1 MKRRPVIGVAACL
14 EQARWSFW
22 DQPAHLVSDSYVS
35 ALVEAGGVPV
45 LLPVTE
51 RPPSEVIDQLDALVL
66 IGGADI
72 DPSTYGA
79 ERDPATEATFPL
91 RDRFEL
97 AVTEAALARGIPFL
111 GICRGMQ
118 LLNVARGGTLRQH
131 YTDAQ
136 GDTTHRRAQGSF
148 VGTEGTMLLD
158 PGSLVA
164 AAIGGTEHVGHC
176 HHHQIVERLGDGLTV
191 TARAALD
198 GAPEAIEDTDGRW
211 VLGVQWHPE
220 ASEERA
226 LFRSLVTAAS
236 GASRAA
242 SSASTAVEAR

>member
-1 MKRRPVIGVAACL
+1 MARPVIGVAACL

-22 DQPAHLVSDSYVS
+22 DQPAHLVADSYVS
-35 ALVEAGGVPV
+35 ALTDAGAAPV
-45 LLPVTE
+45 LLPVAE
-51 RPPSEVIDQLDALVL
+51 RPPLEVVALLDGLVL

-72 DPSTYGA
+72 DPASYG
-79 ERDPATEATFPL
+79 EPRLPETEATFPE
-91 RDRFEL
+91 RDAFEL
-97 AVTEAALARGIPFL
+97 ALTAAALDRGIPLL

-131 YTDAQ
+131 YVDAE
-136 GDTTHRRAQGSF
+136 GRTSHRRAQGSF

-164 AAIGGTEHVGHC
+164 RAIGSTEHVGHC
-176 HHHQIVERLGDGLTV
+176 HHHQIIERLGDGLTV
-191 TARAALD
+191 SARAAAD
-198 GAPEAIEDTDGRW
+198 GAPEAIETTDGRW

-236 GASRAA
+236 ASTGTPAAA
-242 SSASTAVEAR
+242 SLSA

>member
-1 MKRRPVIGVAACL
+1 MGRPVIGVAACL

-22 DQPAHLVSDSYVS
+22 DQQAHLVADSYVS
-35 ALVEAGGVPV
+35 ALADAGAAAV
-45 LLPVTE
+45 LLPVAE
-51 RPPSEVIDQLDALVL
+51 RPPLEVVALLDGVVL

-72 DPSTYGA
+72 DPASYG
-79 ERDPATEATFPL
+79 EPRLPETEATFPL
-91 RDRFEL
+91 RDAFEL
-97 AVTEAALARGIPFL
+97 ALTRAALDRGIPFL

-131 YTDAQ
+131 YVDAE
-136 GDTTHRRAQGSF
+136 GATTHRRAQGSF

-158 PGSLVA
+158 SGSLVSR
-164 AAIGGTEHVGHC
+164 AIGATEHVGHC

-191 TARAALD
+191 SARAALD
-198 GAPEAIEDTDGRW
+198 GAPEAIEATDGSW

-226 LFRSLVTAAS
+226 LFRSLVDAA
-236 GASRAA
+236 GAGSHATDAA
-242 SSASTAVEAR
+242 ALSA